1 MPVMPAPGLQ
11 AVSRMDKVHKIGL
24 GGLSVY
30 SFVGLLVGS
39 LGLVRS
45 FAFDWRR
52 GIARTVHRPEQ
63 RIAFGEHDDDA
74 GSACRHVL
82 I

>member
-1 MPVMPAPGLQ
+1 MLVMLAPGLR
-11 AVSRMDKVHKIGL
+11 AVSRMRVVHKRGL
-24 GGLSVY
+24 GGLQVY

-63 RIAFGEHDDDA
+63 RIAFGEHDGDV
-74 GSACRHVL
+74 GCGHGYFR
-82 I
+82 